1 MSVRFF
7 RTHPT
12 EKKDSEMSSEVIDVL
27 LIEDEEDH
35 AEAVRRAFEKE
46 GGRIRVTWAAGI
58 SEALSY
64 LKKSTPH
71 LVVTD
76 WLLPDGKGTDIL
88 PPDETLRR
96 FPVVLMTSHG
106 NEQVAVDAMKAG
118 VVDYVMKS
126 PATFAEMPKTAER
139 ALRQWNLIV
148 QRKRAEEK
156 LRESEERF
164 RTVFEQ
170 GPLGMHIAKPDY
182 HFVVCNDAF
191 RQLVGY
197 SDAEL
202 IELTFMDITHPE
214 DHDTDIEQVQKLIR
228 GETAS
233 YKIEKRLVNKDGN
246 VRWTDVTRSILRSA
260 DGTPSYFLTM
270 VEDITER
277 KQAEMVLKQ
286 TLLDLTRSNEDL
298 EQFAYVASHD
308 LQEPLRNVSSCVQ
321 LLEKEYRGKLSPDAD
336 QLIRYAIES
345 VVRMKALIQDL
356 LTYSRISTQGKT
368 FQSTNCEE
376 TLHYAMENLSSS
388 ITQSKAIITHDP
400 FPVISADATQL
411 MQVFQNL
418 ISNAI
423 KFQKQEQARIH
434 VSAFREDNGWVFSVK
449 DNGMGLESQ
458 HLKRIFLIF
467 QRLHKRSEYEG
478 TGIGLAIARKIIER
492 HRGRI
497 WVESQPGIGTTFYF
511 TIPD

>member
-1 MSVRFF
+1 MVR
-7 RTHPT
+7 
-12 EKKDSEMSSEVIDVL
+12 DVINVL
-27 LIEDEEDH
+27 LIEDEEAH

-46 GGRIRVTWAAGI
+46 GGPVHLTWAAGI
-58 SEALSY
+58 TEALSC
-64 LKKSTPH
+64 LQKSTPH
-71 LVVTD
+71 LVVAD

-88 PPDETLRR
+88 PSDENHRL
-96 FPVVLMTSHG
+96 FPVVLMTSYG

-118 VVDYVMKS
+118 AVDYVMKS
-126 PATFAEMPKTAER
+126 PSAFAEMPTIVER

-148 QRKRAEEK
+148 ERKRAEEK

-170 GPLGMHIAKPDY
+170 GPLGMHMAKPDY

-197 SDAEL
+197 SDEEL
-202 IELTFMDITHPE
+202 SKMSFMDITHPE
-214 DHDTDIEQVQKLIR
+214 DHETDIEQAQRLIR
-228 GETAS
+228 GEMAC
-233 YKIEKRLVNKDGN
+233 YKMEKRIVNKNGAI
-246 VRWTDVTRSILRSA
+246 RWIDFTRSILRGA

-277 KQAEMVLKQ
+277 KKAELVLKQ

-308 LQEPLRNVSSCVQ
+308 LQEPLRNVSTCVQ

-336 QLIRYAIES
+336 RLIRYAIES
-345 VVRMKALIQDL
+345 AVRMKALIHDL
-356 LTYSRISTQGKT
+356 LTYSRISTRGNA
-368 FQSTNCEE
+368 FQSTSCEE
-376 TLHYAMENLSSS
+376 TLHFAIENLNSS

-400 FPVISADATQL
+400 LPVITADATQI

-423 KFQKQEQARIH
+423 KFHKQEHARVH
-434 VSAFREDNGWVFSVK
+434 VSASKEDDGWVFSVK
-449 DNGMGLESQ
+449 DNGMGIDSQ
-458 HLKRIFLIF
+458 HLERIFLIF
-467 QRLHKRSEYEG
+467 QRLHKRSDYEG
-478 TGIGLAIARKIIER
+478 TGMGLAIAKKIIER

-497 WVESQPGIGTTFYF
+497 WAESRPGIGTSFYF